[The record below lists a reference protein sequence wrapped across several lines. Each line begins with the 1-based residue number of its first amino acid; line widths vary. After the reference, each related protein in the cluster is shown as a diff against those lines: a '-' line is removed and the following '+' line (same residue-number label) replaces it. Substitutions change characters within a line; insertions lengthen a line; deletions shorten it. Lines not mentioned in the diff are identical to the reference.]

1 MAHEESEEE
10 RRAFAQELGRFFEDR
25 GLPRMEG
32 RVLGWLVVCVPDHQS
47 AEQLTEALGASRG
60 AISMAMRLLQ
70 RADAVERVT
79 VPGSRRHYY
88 RLRPGLWRQEIDRR
102 VEEAATV
109 RALTAD
115 GLRRLSGTS
124 AASDGDLAR
133 LRDMHEM
140 YAFLE
145 GGYAHLRDTW
155 RERESREHPGP
166 ASTNEGEQE
175 WPRPGRRE

>member
-1 MAHEESEEE
+1 MADEELWGE
-10 RRAFAQELGRFFEDR
+10 RQAFAQELGRFFEDR

-32 RVLGWLVVCVPDHQS
+32 RVLGWLVVCRPEHQS
-47 AEQLTEALGASRG
+47 AEQLAEALGASRG

-70 RADAVERVT
+70 RSEAVERVT

-88 RLRPGLWRQEIDRR
+88 RLRPGLWRQEIARR

-109 RALTAD
+109 RALTAE
-115 GLRRLSGTS
+115 GLERL
-124 AASDGDLAR
+124 AAAPDDDLAR

-145 GGYAHLRDTW
+145 GGYTGLRDTW
-155 RERESREHPGP
+155 RDREARERPRTAPS
-166 ASTNEGEQE
+166 
-175 WPRPGRRE
+175 PRPTPTYEGGQE